1 MRRSTTVV
9 LGVAILSLSQLT
21 AFAQPSPSPAPDT
34 SVVTVP
40 YKATTKHSIKIDG
53 KVISY
58 TAVAGTLL
66 LKNEKDESIA
76 LFGYTAYVKDG
87 EADASR
93 RPLTFAYNGGPGSS
107 SMWLHLGALG
117 PRRIAV
123 NDPTFTPPPPYKL
136 EDNEHSIIDVTDL
149 IMVDPIGTGLSHPIG
164 KATNKDFWGVDQDIK
179 SISLFISQY
188 IKENDRW
195 NSPKY
200 ILGES
205 YGTTRSAGIAS
216 YLQDNLGLQ
225 LNGVVLVSS
234 VLDIHTLT
242 FQDDISHVLYLPTY
256 AAVAWFHNKLASKP
270 TDLDAFLK
278 EVRNFSQGEYATAL
292 QKGDALS
299 DAEKAQI
306 AVKLSGYTGL
316 SKEYWTKANL
326 RVPEPAFTQELLRDE
341 HQTVGRLDAR
351 YKGINQDLLSQF
363 SNDDP
368 QSTQISPPYIAAF
381 MNYFYTELKVPKN
394 YSYHVSAYSADG
406 FKWDWHHAANGGEG
420 FPVMP
425 NTSVDLASIMSKT
438 PNLKVLVLN
447 GYFDLATPFFGT
459 EYTFDHMGLEKKIHN
474 NVTMKYYPAG
484 HMMYVHLHSLIAFKK
499 DVAAFILDTSK

>member
-1 MRRSTTVV
+1 MRRPITVV
-9 LGVAILSLSQLT
+9 LAIAILLATLT
-21 AFAQPSPSPAPDT
+21 TKAQPSPVPSQDT
-34 SVVTVP
+34 SIITKP
-40 YKATTKHSIKIDG
+40 DKSTTRHTIKIEG
-53 KVISY
+53 KPISY

-66 LKNEKDESIA
+66 LKNEKDESVA
-76 LFGYTAYVKDG
+76 LFGYTAYIRDG
-87 EADASR
+87 EPDVSH

-117 PRRIAV
+117 PRRIAI

-136 EDNEHSIIDVTDL
+136 EDNDHSIIDVTDL
-149 IMVDPIGTGLSHPIG
+149 VMVDPIGTGLSHPIG

-179 SISLFISQY
+179 SISQFISQY

-200 ILGES
+200 LLGES

-242 FQDDISHVLYLPTY
+242 FQDDISHILYIPTY
-256 AAVAWFHNKLASKP
+256 AAVAYFHNKLASKP
-270 TDLDAFLK
+270 ADLEAFLK
-278 EVRNFSQGEYATAL
+278 EVRGFSQGEYATAL

-299 DAEKAQI
+299 DAEKGQI
-306 AVKLSGYTGL
+306 AAKLSGYTGL

-326 RVPEPAFTQELLRDE
+326 RVSEPAFTQELLRDE
-341 HQTVGRLDAR
+341 HQMVGRLDAR

-381 MNYFYTELKVPKN
+381 MNYYYTELKVSKN
-394 YSYHVSAYSADG
+394 YSYHVNAYTAEG
-406 FKWDWHHAANGGEG
+406 FKWDWHHAANGGDG

-425 NTSVDLASIMSKT
+425 NTSVDLAGIMSKN
-438 PNLKVLVLN
+438 PNLKILVLN
-447 GYFDLATPFFGT
+447 GYYDLATPFFGT
-459 EYTFDHMGLEKKIHN
+459 EYTFDHMGLEKKIRA

-484 HMMYVHLHSLIAFKK
+484 HMMYIHLPSLVAFKK
-499 DVAAFILDTSK
+499 DVAAFIQDTSK